1 MIKIIAKLMIA
12 EDKIDSFKAAATE
25 LVTKSRAEEGNVFY
39 TLNASTSNPCQM
51 AFVEC
56 WKDQNTIDFHNATEH
71 FTGILPKLVDMCTE
85 APVIESFEEIM

>member
-1 MIKIIAKLMIA
+1 MIKIIAKLMVA
-12 EDKIDSFKAAATE
+12 EDKIDSFKTTATE

-39 TLNASTSNPCQM
+39 TLNSSTSNPCQM

-56 WKDQNTIDFHNATEH
+56 WKDQSAIDFHNATEH

-85 APVIESFEEIM
+85 SPIIETFEEIM